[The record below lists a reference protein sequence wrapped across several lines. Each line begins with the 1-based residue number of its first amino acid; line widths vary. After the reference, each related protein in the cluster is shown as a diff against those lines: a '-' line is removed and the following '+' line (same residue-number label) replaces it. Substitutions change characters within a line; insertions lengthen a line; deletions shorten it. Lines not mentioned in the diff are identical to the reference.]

1 MKKTDWSSEVWSEL
15 STAVFGVNTNQN
27 RKWLY
32 VVWKQN
38 RRGLRTHVMKP
49 KSYDDKG
56 SEKSADHPSPLE
68 QTDSDGERGVPPE
81 PADHPSPVG
90 LTDSDRE
97 CGVAPEPADHPSPV
111 SQKSVNSQ
119 HIETLSSRYHTIE
132 TVSVPR
138 TKKRPHQS
146 MNKFNK

>member
-1 MKKTDWSSEVWSEL
+1 MKKTVWSSEVWSEL

-97 CGVAPEPADHPSPV
+97 CGLAPEPADHPSPVELTDSDGERGVAPEPADHPSPV
-111 SQKSVNSQ
+111 ELTDSDG
-119 HIETLSSRYHTIE
+119 
-132 TVSVPR
+132 
-138 TKKRPHQS
+138 
-146 MNKFNK
+146 